1 MITIVCPACDEECEH
16 EVLREAAELVV
27 RCCECGR
34 VHRVPRPPEPR
45 ILTVRAIVSRET
57 ESEVCCVEIF
67 EDEVVAVGDH
77 IVAECGDEAV
87 GVEVTGIEVGAKRVR
102 RAGAAEVTALWTRGI
117 EQVVVRASIHAGRT
131 TIPLYQ
137 TAEGEDEFVVGEAY
151 TFGGRR
157 IRISHIKLRDGPVIR
172 KEGWKT
178 VARRI
183 KRIYGYLDRGQ
194 RRW

>member
-67 EDEVVAVGDH
+67 EDEVVAIGDH

>member
-87 GVEVTGIEVGAKRVR
+87 GVEITGIEVGPRRVR

-137 TAEGEDEFVVGEAY
+137 TAEGEDEFVVGETY